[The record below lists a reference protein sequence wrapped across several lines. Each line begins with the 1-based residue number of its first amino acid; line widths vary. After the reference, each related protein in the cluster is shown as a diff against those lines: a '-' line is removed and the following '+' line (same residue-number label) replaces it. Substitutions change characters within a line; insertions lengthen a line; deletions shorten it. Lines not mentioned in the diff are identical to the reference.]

1 MSNSI
6 NGYSE
11 FVRPAD
17 SSPIFQSSGSSTDF
31 GTVQA
36 PEMSKIALGSTK
48 DKDKDE
54 DKGPSFSV
62 RVSEGVTAGI
72 KAYQAV
78 GGGPVGVVAGVVAFF
93 AGLFGGGKKK

>member
-17 SSPIFQSSGSSTDF
+17 SSPIFQSPGSSTDF

-48 DKDKDE
+48 DKDKD
-54 DKGPSFSV
+54 KGPSFAV
-62 RVSEGVTAGI
+62 RLTSGVTEGI